1 MRERVKSAV
10 LALLFVL
17 MLVLL
22 FVSLTLGVES
32 DEGLLARVFGVPA
45 AADETE
51 LQPRIAA
58 EIRVLAICTPDGVH
72 MPESSEEK
80 TEMLSAVSAVYS
92 EAVGSLGE
100 VTAITRRQYLALID
114 TPAVYLGFDTELPFS
129 LLRTWVGYDAVEYE
143 SRLRSLVVSVAD
155 GNVVIA
161 WYDTAAEEY
170 RMAPTA
176 AATEQLEQLCAD
188 RGEANAVFAFQDSAF
203 SALREDEPVL
213 LSLIT
218 GTIYSMQPANF
229 AQSGEVPRELLAGFD
244 INPYLARVYEES
256 GDMVYVEGYNVL
268 RAGAQG
274 ELVYTSGSEDQ
285 GISLGLPDSQQENWS
300 LLLEGARVLLSE
312 LSAQAGAGGVYSL
325 REISTDESG
334 ETTILFD
341 LLLDGWPIL
350 TERPAAHV
358 TVQNG
363 RVTYLRMEP
372 HRFEAAGEQTI
383 LPARQAAAALQG
395 ESNLCLSVRY
405 VQNEEGLL
413 VPTLCSSEGQNG
425 VE

>member
-1 MRERVKSAV
+1 MRERLKSAV
-10 LALLFVL
+10 LALLFVS

-32 DEGLLARVFGVPA
+32 DEGLLSRVFGVPA
-45 AADETE
+45 TAEETE
-51 LQPRIAA
+51 LQPAPAA
-58 EIRVLAICTPDGVH
+58 EARVLAFCTPSGVR

-80 TEMLSAVSAVYS
+80 NEMLSAFSAVYS
-92 EAVGSLGE
+92 EAVGSIGQ
-100 VTAITRRQYLALID
+100 ASGITRRQYLALLD
-114 TPAVYLGFDTELPFS
+114 APAVYLGFDTELPLS
-129 LLRTWVGYDAVEYE
+129 LLRTWVGYDAAGFE
-143 SRLRSLVVSVAD
+143 SRLRSLVVSAD
-155 GNVVIA
+155 DDGVVIA
-161 WYDTAAEEY
+161 WYDMSAEEY

-176 AATEQLEQLCAD
+176 AAAAQLAQLCTGWD
-188 RGEANAVFAFQDSAF
+188 EPNAVFAFQDAGF

-218 GTIYSMQPANF
+218 AAVYSVQPSGF

-268 RAGAQG
+268 RAGARG
-274 ELVYTSGSEDQ
+274 ELVYTSGGEQ
-285 GISLGLPDSQQENWS
+285 GISLGLSYSQVDDQS
-300 LLLEGARVLLSE
+300 LLLEGTRVLLDE

-325 REISTDESG
+325 REISTDENG

-341 LLLDGWPIL
+341 LLLDGWPVL
-350 TERPAAHV
+350 ADRPAARV
-358 TVQNG
+358 TVRGG

-372 HRFEAAGEQTI
+372 HRFEAAGEQTV

-395 ESNLCLSVRY
+395 ERGLCLSVRY
-405 VQNEEGLL
+405 VPDEEGLL
-413 VPTLCSSEGQNG
+413 IPTLCSSEALYG